1 MQYEQALLAA
11 AGVAAARSICNISPV
26 WPDEL
31 AKRLGYSFH
40 DIAKC
45 LDSILSVTKL
55 NSKPSQQPES
65 CNNLTVVAESLAESR
80 CGATAAADK
89 ELDSQGEGEAGG
101 HKKECQEGSPRSVSD
116 VLSTFCQRR

>member
-1 MQYEQALLAA
+1 MPCKIQPYHFIADKDSFCADYSFMQYEQALLAA

-55 NSKPSQQPES
+55 NSKPSQQPRSEE
-65 CNNLTVVAESLAESR
+65 VV
-80 CGATAAADK
+80 
-89 ELDSQGEGEAGG
+89 
-101 HKKECQEGSPRSVSD
+101 
-116 VLSTFCQRR
+116 